1 MNNTN
6 ELISNIVSDN
16 KSAAADMFKTI
27 INDKIADTINTKMS
41 EVGAS
46 MLKQDAAPSET
57 ES

>member
-6 ELISNIVSDN
+6 ELISNIVSNN
-16 KSAAADMFKTI
+16 KSRASDMFKTI